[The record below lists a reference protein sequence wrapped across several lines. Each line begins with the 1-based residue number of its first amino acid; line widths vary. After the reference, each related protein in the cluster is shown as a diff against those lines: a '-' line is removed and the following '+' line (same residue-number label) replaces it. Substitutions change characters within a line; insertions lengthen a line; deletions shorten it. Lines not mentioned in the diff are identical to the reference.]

1 MRTLGFLCLCAAAA
15 LPARALETDH
25 GPGESSFK
33 FLKLPLSPRI
43 VALGG
48 AGAGLA
54 DDAASLDLNPAAAA
68 ADSGH
73 LVAGRGYPFSE
84 FQAAS
89 SHITWAIPMR
99 SGFRLL
105 VNARYL
111 GFDKIEGWDE
121 TDASTS
127 AYGAHTLKL
136 QAGLAGAW
144 GLGASGALQWGATL
158 NYAGNSVASANYS
171 TAMVNAGARY
181 ALPFGLIVGA
191 SVLNADFW
199 ASKAK
204 DAQNADPFPPTA
216 VQVGLAWSHA
226 FGPSWQAALAADARA
241 RNDEDAAFP
250 AGAEVTWRD
259 MITVRGGFPF
269 GEPEPGFSAGVG
281 LHWSLFRFAYAFQS
295 HAELGPG
302 HYWSLDMAY

>member
-1 MRTLGFLCLCAAAA
+1 MRTFRFLSLCAAAA
-15 LPARALETDH
+15 LPALALEIDH

-43 VALGG
+43 VGLGG
-48 AGAGLA
+48 AGAALA
-54 DDAASLDLNPAAAA
+54 DDAASLDLNPASAA

-73 LVAGRGYPFSE
+73 LVAGRGYPFAE
-84 FQAAS
+84 FRTAS
-89 SHITWAIPMR
+89 SHITWSIPLE
-99 SGFRLL
+99 SGYRVLL
-105 VNARYL
+105 NARYL

-121 TDASTS
+121 TDAATS
-127 AYGAHTLKL
+127 SYGAHTLKL

-144 GLGASGALQWGATL
+144 GALHWGATL
-158 NYAGNSVASANYS
+158 NYAENGIASANYA

-181 ALPFGLIVGA
+181 ALPFGVVLGA

-199 ASKAK
+199 GSESK
-204 DAQNADPFPPTA
+204 DARYADPFPPA
-216 VQVGLAWSHA
+216 AAQVGLAYAHA
-226 FGPSWQAALAADARA
+226 FGPSWKAAVAADARA

-259 MITVRGGFPF
+259 LISVRAGYPF
-269 GEPEPGFSAGVG
+269 GEPDPGFSAGLG

-295 HAELGPG
+295 HAVLGPG
-302 HYWSLDMAY
+302 HYWTLDLAY